1 MPKFTMEDKLN
12 PLFEA
17 PEDVAKDDQ
26 AQPKRRPGRPKNGEL
41 IRGNGPQAGLT
52 EEYSR
57 YTMIITVD
65 LLDRIKNIAYTERR
79 SIKDLLEELLAEAV
93 AKKEKQLK
101 AEGIEILSYRRSFK

>member
-12 PLFEA
+12 PLFET
-17 PEDVAKDDQ
+17 PEDAAKGDQ
-26 AQPKRRPGRPKNGEL
+26 AQPKRRPGRPKNESL
-41 IRGNGPQAGLT
+41 IRGNGAQAGLT
-52 EEYSR
+52 ADYSR

-79 SIKDLLEELLAEAV
+79 NIKDVMEELLNDAV
-93 AKKEKQLK
+93 AKKEKQMK